1 MDSNALMAL
10 AGFSRLQTIENTLIP
25 ALLADIHPAWLLEI
39 APLCASSPALDLPRS
54 RLLLDAEG
62 ISWPFRARLD
72 ELPLDADSV
81 PAVMIRHLWQPGVI
95 CDPLADIA
103 RILKPGGYLIS
114 VSANPWHAQAWRE
127 IRYQALR
134 LPSWPRWQLQH
145 ARHPMELIMP
155 SSVRWKALVPGLSP
169 VLVLVARKPRRP
181 ARAEPLKF
189 KRPRVAGATAAAS
202 HCRAA

>member
-1 MDSNALMAL
+1 MSL
-10 AGFSRLQTIENTLIP
+10 AGFARLQTAENRLIP
-25 ALLADIHPAWLLEI
+25 ALLADINPAWLLEI
-39 APLCASSPALDLPRS
+39 APLRSSSPALDQPRS

-62 ISWPFRARLD
+62 IGWPFRARLD

-81 PAVMIRHLWQPGVI
+81 PAVMVRHLWQPGVG
-95 CDPLADIA
+95 CDPLTDVA

-127 IRYQALR
+127 ISYQALS
-134 LPSWPRWQLQH
+134 LPSWPHWQLQH
-145 ARHPMELIMP
+145 ARHPLELTMP
-155 SSVRWKALVPGLSP
+155 TSARWKALVPGLSP

-181 ARAEPLKF
+181 ARVEPLKF
-189 KRPRVAGATAAAS
+189 KRPQVAGATAAAT